1 MQVLK
6 LFVKQ
11 ADSHMAESEALTLER
26 GIGIVGDSHAR
37 IGSPRQVLIVDQRSL
52 EDFELQPGNLSENV
66 LVSGSLESWSSG
78 QVWQIGQGLI
88 RLTFRCEPCHQLE
101 TIRKGLAKQIQGRR
115 GWLGMVVKSGT
126 IQSNDAVAPIAQ
138 TFPPLAD
145 AAKSRFQEFINRV
158 PSGKVV
164 TTADV
169 ILALGLARAYYR
181 VLPTFIKKAPF
192 HLPVHR
198 IVASDGQLLAQHI
211 PRQAELLAAEGVE
224 VVEGA
229 IGEGNRWQP
238 QYFHDLGRGE
248 ELKVLNF
255 EF

>member
-1 MQVLK
+1 MKVLK

-11 ADSHMAESEALTLER
+11 SDSRTVESKALTLAR
-26 GIGIVGDSHAR
+26 GFGLKGDSNAR

-52 EDFELQPGNLSENV
+52 EDFELQPGDLSENI
-66 LVSGSLESWSSG
+66 LVSGSFENWSSG

-88 RLTFRCEPCHQLE
+88 RLTFRCEPCNQLE
-101 TIRKGLAKQIQGRR
+101 TIRRGLAKQIQGRR
-115 GWLGMVVKSGT
+115 GWLGMIVKSGT
-126 IQSNDAVAPIAQ
+126 IQSNDAVVPIAQ

-145 AAKSRFQEFINRV
+145 EAKSRFQEFVARV

-181 VLPTFIKKAPF
+181 VLPTFIKKAPL

-198 IVASDGQLLAQHI
+198 IVASDGQLLTQHI
-211 PRQAELLAAEGVE
+211 PNQAELLAEEGVE
-224 VVEGA
+224 VVEGV
-229 IGEGNRWQP
+229 IGKGDRWQP
-238 QYFHDLGRGE
+238 QYFHDLGSGE
-248 ELKVLNF
+248 ELKVLSS